1 MKECKEK
8 EDISLKIAI
17 WKKEEKIKREKIES
31 KPGGGD
37 IKGGGCCS
45 CIGLIRVEYEHVAKL
60 TR

>member
-31 KPGGGD
+31 KPGGGEM
-37 IKGGGCCS
+37 KGGGM
-45 CIGLIRVEYEHVAKL
+45 LFVYRVDKS
-60 TR
+60 

>member
-31 KPGGGD
+31 KPWGGTRD
-37 IKGGGCCS
+37 IKGGDAV
-45 CIGLIRVEYEHVAKL
+45 RV
-60 TR
+60 

>member
-31 KPGGGD
+31 KPGGGEM
-37 IKGGGCCS
+37 KGGDAV
-45 CIGLIRVEYEHVAKL
+45 RVQG
-60 TR
+60 

>member
-31 KPGGGD
+31 KPWGGGPGTL
-37 IKGGGCCS
+37 KEGM
-45 CIGLIRVEYEHVAKL
+45 LFVYRVDKS
-60 TR
+60 